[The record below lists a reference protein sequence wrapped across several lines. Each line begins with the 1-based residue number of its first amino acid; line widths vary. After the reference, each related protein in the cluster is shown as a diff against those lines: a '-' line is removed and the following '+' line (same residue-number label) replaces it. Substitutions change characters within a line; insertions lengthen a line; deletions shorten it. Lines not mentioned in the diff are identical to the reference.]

1 MAEVNVT
8 GEVAEKLSTLREA
21 SAVAVRLKTVQ
32 YFDAIQG
39 MLDRFAM
46 KKNLEVVYVTSTI
59 PSQSILSALEVL
71 EVPMDHIWFV
81 DCISQIM
88 MSQAK
93 RHPHAIVVESP
104 TMLENIMLKVEFL
117 LRKHPDRSAL
127 VVLDSINSLAIHNNT
142 KILSEFLHILVNNL
156 RARGAYT
163 VIFSMLEY
171 ETEDIR
177 NMLVLVSDET
187 IELGD

>member
-1 MAEVNVT
+1 MSVS

-21 SAVAVRLKTVQ
+21 SAVALRLKTVQ

-46 KKNLEVVYVTSTI
+46 KKNLEVVYVTTTI
-59 PSQSILSALEVL
+59 PAQSILSALEVL
-71 EVPMDHIWFV
+71 EVPMDHIWLV

-88 MSQAK
+88 MSPGKQ
-93 RHPHAIVVESP
+93 HPHAIVVESP

-127 VVLDSINSLAIHNNT
+127 VVLDSINSNT

>member
-1 MAEVNVT
+1 MSVS

-21 SAVAVRLKTVQ
+21 SAVALRRKTVQ

-46 KKNLEVVYVTSTI
+46 KKNLEVVYVTTTI
-59 PSQSILSALEVL
+59 PAQSILSALEVL
-71 EVPMDHIWFV
+71 EVPMDHIWLV

-93 RHPHAIVVESP
+93 QHPHAIIVESP

-117 LRKHPDRSAL
+117 LRKDRKSTRLKSSHRCIWYA
-127 VVLDSINSLAIHNNT
+127 V
-142 KILSEFLHILVNNL
+142 FLFIKK
-156 RARGAYT
+156 
-163 VIFSMLEY
+163 MK
-171 ETEDIR
+171 
-177 NMLVLVSDET
+177 
-187 IELGD
+187 